1 MIEWIKNIFAS
12 ESRTDS
18 ENVRH
23 FTYNMRKKLVFLFF
37 IVLLAFVG
45 LSVRLIL
52 INKENGQ
59 NYKRKILSQ
68 QNYVSTT
75 LPYKRGDILDTNG
88 TKLAYSEKVYN
99 LVVDSSIINSVEGS
113 LEPTLEALD
122 ACFDID
128 INELRQYI
136 VTHKDDRYHVLFKK
150 LEYEEIED
158 FVAMQADPSSYPNIK
173 GIWFES
179 EYKRVYPYGSLAC
192 DTIGFTVGK
201 DIGSF
206 GLEEYYNSVL
216 NGTDGR
222 EYGYLTDD
230 SDVERTT
237 IPAKDGQTIVSTID
251 ANIQNVVDKYVAQW
265 NHEHEGENAYRTGE
279 LGSKNTGVIVMDPNN
294 GEVLAMAGY
303 PVFDLN
309 NPRSLSENGLYTS
322 EQIAAMSEE
331 ETYDA
336 LNKIWRNFCISDTYE
351 PGSTAKALTISAGL
365 DSGALTG
372 NESYYCGGVLEVGGH
387 QIHCHKRI
395 GHGTLTLSGALEQS
409 CNVALMQIGTAMGAH
424 TLVEYLSN
432 FNIGL
437 KTNIDL
443 AGEARTDTLIFDP
456 DTMGSSDLAVST
468 FGQGY
473 NVTMIQMA
481 SAFSSVIN
489 GGYYYQPHVVK
500 EIRNAD
506 GSVAETISPRVLK
519 QTISESTSDKMK
531 GYLFNV
537 CDIGTGKT
545 AVPAGYLIG
554 GKTGTAEMFPRGT
567 GNYVV
572 SFIGFAPVDDPQV
585 VVYVVIDR
593 PNVDHQPHSTFAQEI
608 CKNIMTEILPYMQIF
623 RTEDITD
630 EDKEHLRE
638 LGILSGYHDLIED
651 KEEDTTSEE
660 PIKPVDEIQVKI
672 DAATGYAID
681 PNTGEYLDP
690 ETYEPIDPN
699 ASDLGGVGAMTDESL
714 GIRMNSNQSPETTNT
729 DGTGKGY
736 SEEDEADLNF
746 E

>member
-1 MIEWIKNIFAS
+1 MIERIKEIFS
-12 ESRTDS
+12 SSPQREP

-23 FTYNMRKKLVFLFF
+23 FTYDMRKKLVFLFF

-45 LSVRLIL
+45 LSVRLFM
-52 INKENGQ
+52 INKENGE

-113 LEPTLEALD
+113 LEPTLAALD
-122 ACFDID
+122 ACFDVD
-128 INELRQYI
+128 INELRNYI
-136 VTHKDDRYHVLFKK
+136 VTNKDDRYHVLFKK
-150 LEYEEIED
+150 LEYEEIAD
-158 FVAMQADPSSYPNIK
+158 FVEMQSNPSEYPNIK

-206 GLEEYYNSVL
+206 GLEEYYNSIL

-237 IPAKDGQTIVSTID
+237 IPARDGQTIVSTID
-251 ANIQNVVDKYVAQW
+251 ANIQSIVDKYVAQW
-265 NHEHEGENAYRTGE
+265 NHEHEGENAYRAGE
-279 LGSKNTGVIVMDPNN
+279 LGSKSTGVIVMDPNN

-309 NPRSLSENGLYTS
+309 NPRSLSENGLYS
-322 EQIAAMSEE
+322 EEEIAAMTEE
-331 ETYDA
+331 ERYDA
-336 LNKIWRNFCISDTYE
+336 LNQIWRNFCISDTYE
-351 PGSTAKALTISAGL
+351 PGSTAKSLTISAGL
-365 DSGALTG
+365 DAGVLTG
-372 NESYYCGGVLEVGGH
+372 NESYNCGGVLEVGGH
-387 QIHCHKRI
+387 KIHCHKRI

-409 CNVALMQIGTAMGAH
+409 CNVALMNIGSAMGSG
-424 TLVEYLSN
+424 TLAEYLSN

-443 AGEARTDTLIFDP
+443 AGEARTDTLVFDP
-456 DTMGSSDLAVST
+456 DNMGSADLAIST

-481 SAFSSVIN
+481 SAFCSVVN

-506 GSVAETISPRVLK
+506 GSVAEKITPRVLK
-519 QTISESTSDKMK
+519 QTISESTSDRMK

-554 GKTGTAEMFPRGT
+554 GKTGTAEMYPRGT

-608 CKNIMTEILPYMQIF
+608 CKNIMTELLPYMQIF
-623 RTEDITD
+623 RTEEIT
-630 EDKEHLRE
+630 EEEKEQLRQ
-638 LGILSGYHDLIED
+638 LGVLSGYPTMIEPD
-651 KEEDTTSEE
+651 EEEQTEEE
-660 PIKPVDEIQVKI
+660 PIKPADSIQAQI

-690 ETYEPIDPN
+690 ETYEPIDPTT
-699 ASDLGGVGAMTDESL
+699 SDLGGVGALVDDSL
-714 GIRMNSNQSPETTNT
+714 SIHA
-729 DGTGKGY
+729 DGTNETENGY
-736 SEEDEADLNF
+736 SEEDEANMNVD
-746 E
+746 

>member
-1 MIEWIKNIFAS
+1 MIERIKEIFSAS
-12 ESRTDS
+12 PQRDP

-23 FTYNMRKKLVFLFF
+23 FTYSMRKKLVFLFF

-45 LSVRLIL
+45 LSVRLFM
-52 INKENGQ
+52 INKENGE

-113 LEPTLEALD
+113 LEPTLAALD
-122 ACFDID
+122 ACFDVD
-128 INELRQYI
+128 INELRNYI
-136 VTHKDDRYHVLFKK
+136 VTNKDDRYHVLFKK
-150 LEYEEIED
+150 LEYEEIAD
-158 FVAMQADPSSYPNIK
+158 FVEMQSNPSEYPNIK

-206 GLEEYYNSVL
+206 GLEEYYNSIL

-237 IPAKDGQTIVSTID
+237 IPARDGQTIVSTID
-251 ANIQNVVDKYVAQW
+251 ANIQSIVDKYVAQW
-265 NHEHEGENAYRTGE
+265 NHEHEGENAYRAGE
-279 LGSKNTGVIVMDPNN
+279 LGSKSTGVIVMDPNN

-309 NPRSLSENGLYTS
+309 NPRSLSENGLY
-322 EQIAAMSEE
+322 SEE
-331 ETYDA
+331 EIVAMTEEERYDA
-336 LNKIWRNFCISDTYE
+336 LNQIWRNFCISDTYE
-351 PGSTAKALTISAGL
+351 PGSTAKSLTISAGL
-365 DSGALTG
+365 DAGVLTG
-372 NESYYCGGVLEVGGH
+372 DESYNCGGVMEVGGH
-387 QIHCHKRI
+387 KIHCHKRI

-409 CNVALMQIGTAMGAH
+409 CNVALMNIGSAMGSG
-424 TLVEYLSN
+424 TLAEYLSN

-443 AGEARTDTLIFDP
+443 AGEARTDTLVFDP
-456 DTMGSSDLAVST
+456 DNMGSADLAIST

-481 SAFSSVIN
+481 SAFCSIVN

-506 GSVAETISPRVLK
+506 GSVAEKITSRVLK
-519 QTISESTSDKMK
+519 QTISESTSDRMK

-554 GKTGTAEMFPRGT
+554 GKAGTAEMYPRGT

-593 PNVDHQPHSTFAQEI
+593 PNVDHQPHSSFAQEI
-608 CKNIMTEILPYMQIF
+608 CKNIMTELLPYMQIF
-623 RTEDITD
+623 RTEEIT
-630 EDKEHLRE
+630 EEEKEQLRK
-638 LGILSGYHDLIED
+638 LGVLSGYPTMIEPD
-651 KEEDTTSEE
+651 EEEQEEEE
-660 PIKPVDEIQVKI
+660 PIKPADSIQAQI

-690 ETYEPIDPN
+690 ETYEPIDPTT
-699 ASDLGGVGAMTDESL
+699 SDLGGVGALVDDSL
-714 GIRMNSNQSPETTNT
+714 SIHADSTNETEN
-729 DGTGKGY
+729 GY
-736 SEEDEADLNF
+736 SEEDEANMNVD
-746 E
+746 

>member
-1 MIEWIKNIFAS
+1 MIERIKEIFSAS
-12 ESRTDS
+12 PQRDP

-23 FTYNMRKKLVFLFF
+23 FTYSMRKKLVFLFF

-45 LSVRLIL
+45 LSVRLFM
-52 INKENGQ
+52 INKENGE

-99 LVVDSSIINSVEGS
+99 LVVDSSIINSIEGS
-113 LEPTLEALD
+113 LEPTLTALD
-122 ACFDID
+122 ACFDVD
-128 INELRQYI
+128 INELRNFI
-136 VTHKDDRYHVLFKK
+136 VTNKDDRYHVLFKK
-150 LEYEEIED
+150 LEYEEIAD
-158 FVAMQADPSSYPNIK
+158 FVEMQSNPSEYPNIK

-206 GLEEYYNSVL
+206 GLEEYYNSIL

-237 IPAKDGQTIVSTID
+237 IPARDGQTIVSTID
-251 ANIQNVVDKYVAQW
+251 ANIQSIVDKYVAQW
-265 NHEHEGENAYRTGE
+265 NHEHEGENAYRAGE
-279 LGSKNTGVIVMDPNN
+279 LGSKSTGVIVMDPNN

-309 NPRSLSENGLYTS
+309 NPRSLSENGLY
-322 EQIAAMSEE
+322 SEE
-331 ETYDA
+331 EIVAMTEEERYDA
-336 LNKIWRNFCISDTYE
+336 LNQIWRNFCISDTYE
-351 PGSTAKALTISAGL
+351 PGSTAKSLTISAGL
-365 DSGALTG
+365 DAGMLTG
-372 NESYYCGGVLEVGGH
+372 DESYNCGGVMEVGGH
-387 QIHCHKRI
+387 KIHCHKRI

-409 CNVALMQIGTAMGAH
+409 CNVALMNIGSAMGSG
-424 TLVEYLSN
+424 TLAEYLSN

-443 AGEARTDTLIFDP
+443 AGEARTDTLVFDP
-456 DTMGSSDLAVST
+456 DNMGSADLAIST

-481 SAFSSVIN
+481 SAFCSIVN

-506 GSVAETISPRVLK
+506 GSVAEKITSRVLK
-519 QTISESTSDKMK
+519 QTISESTSDRMK

-554 GKTGTAEMFPRGT
+554 GKTGTAEMYPRGT

-593 PNVDHQPHSTFAQEI
+593 PNVDHQPHSSFAQEI
-608 CKNIMTEILPYMQIF
+608 CKNIMTELLPYMQIF
-623 RTEDITD
+623 RTEEIT
-630 EDKEHLRE
+630 EEEKEQLRK
-638 LGILSGYHDLIED
+638 LGVLSGYPTMIEPD
-651 KEEDTTSEE
+651 EEEQEEEE
-660 PIKPVDEIQVKI
+660 PIKPADSIQAQI

-690 ETYEPIDPN
+690 ETYEPIDPTT
-699 ASDLGGVGAMTDESL
+699 SDLGGVGALVDDSL
-714 GIRMNSNQSPETTNT
+714 SIHADSTNETEN
-729 DGTGKGY
+729 GY
-736 SEEDEADLNF
+736 SEEDEANMNVD
-746 E
+746 

>member
-1 MIEWIKNIFAS
+1 MIERIKEIFS
-12 ESRTDS
+12 SSPQREP

-23 FTYNMRKKLVFLFF
+23 FTYDMRKKLVFLFF

-45 LSVRLIL
+45 LSVRLFM
-52 INKENGQ
+52 INKENGE

-113 LEPTLEALD
+113 LEPTLAALD
-122 ACFDID
+122 ACFDVD
-128 INELRQYI
+128 INELRNFI

-150 LEYEEIED
+150 LEYEEIAD
-158 FVAMQADPSSYPNIK
+158 FVEMQSNPSEYPNIK

-206 GLEEYYNSVL
+206 GLEEYYNSIL

-237 IPAKDGQTIVSTID
+237 IPARDGQTIVSTID
-251 ANIQNVVDKYVAQW
+251 ANIQSIVDKYVAQW
-265 NHEHEGENAYRTGE
+265 NNEHEGENAYRVGE
-279 LGSKNTGVIVMDPNN
+279 LGSKSTGVIVMNPNN

-309 NPRSLSENGLYTS
+309 NPRSLSENELYT
-322 EQIAAMSEE
+322 EEEIAAMTEE
-331 ETYDA
+331 ERYDA
-336 LNKIWRNFCISDTYE
+336 LNQIWRNFCISDTYE
-351 PGSTAKALTISAGL
+351 PGSTAKSLTISAGL
-365 DSGALTG
+365 DAGVLTG
-372 NESYYCGGVLEVGGH
+372 NESYNCGGVLEVGGH
-387 QIHCHKRI
+387 KIHCHKRI
-395 GHGTLTLSGALEQS
+395 GHGTLSLSGALEQS
-409 CNVALMQIGTAMGAH
+409 CNVALMQIGSAMGSG
-424 TLVEYLSN
+424 TLAEYLSN

-443 AGEARTDTLIFDP
+443 AGEARTDTLVFDP
-456 DTMGSSDLAVST
+456 DNMGSADLAIST

-481 SAFSSVIN
+481 SAFCSVVN

-506 GSVAETISPRVLK
+506 GSVAEKITPRVLK

-554 GKTGTAEMFPRGT
+554 GKTGTAEMYPRGT

-608 CKNIMTEILPYMQIF
+608 CKNIMTELLPYMQIF
-623 RTEDITD
+623 RTEEIT
-630 EDKEHLRE
+630 EEEKEQLRQ
-638 LGILSGYHDLIED
+638 LGVLSGYPTMIEPD
-651 KEEDTTSEE
+651 EEEETEEE
-660 PIKPVDEIQVKI
+660 PIKPADSIQAQI

-690 ETYEPIDPN
+690 ETYEPIDPTT
-699 ASDLGGVGAMTDESL
+699 SDLGGVGALVDDSL
-714 GIRMNSNQSPETTNT
+714 SIHA
-729 DGTGKGY
+729 DGTNEAENGY
-736 SEEDEADLNF
+736 SEEDEANMNVD
-746 E
+746 

>member
-1 MIEWIKNIFAS
+1 MIERIKDIFS
-12 ESRTDS
+12 PSPQREP

-23 FTYNMRKKLVFLFF
+23 FTYDMRKKLVFLFF

-45 LSVRLIL
+45 LSVRLFM
-52 INKENGQ
+52 INKENGE

-113 LEPTLEALD
+113 LEPTLAALD
-122 ACFDID
+122 ACFDVD
-128 INELRQYI
+128 INELRNYI
-136 VTHKDDRYHVLFKK
+136 VTNKDDRYHVLFKK
-150 LEYEEIED
+150 LEYEEIAD
-158 FVAMQADPSSYPNIK
+158 FVEMQSNPSEYPNIK

-206 GLEEYYNSVL
+206 GLEEYYNSIL

-237 IPAKDGQTIVSTID
+237 IPARDGQTIVSTID
-251 ANIQNVVDKYVAQW
+251 ANIQSIVDKYVAQW
-265 NHEHEGENAYRTGE
+265 NHEHEGENAYRAGE
-279 LGSKNTGVIVMDPNN
+279 LVSKSTGVIVMDPNN

-309 NPRSLSENGLYTS
+309 NPRSLSENGLYS
-322 EQIAAMSEE
+322 EEQIAAMTEE
-331 ETYDA
+331 ERYDA
-336 LNKIWRNFCISDTYE
+336 LNQIWRNFCISDTYE
-351 PGSTAKALTISAGL
+351 PGSTAKSLTISAGL
-365 DSGALTG
+365 DAGVLTG
-372 NESYYCGGVLEVGGH
+372 NESYNCGGVLEVGGH
-387 QIHCHKRI
+387 KIHCHKRI

-409 CNVALMQIGTAMGAH
+409 CNVALMNIGSAMGSG
-424 TLVEYLSN
+424 TLAEYLSN

-443 AGEARTDTLIFDP
+443 AGEARTDTLVFDP
-456 DTMGSSDLAVST
+456 DNMGSADLAIST

-481 SAFSSVIN
+481 SAFCSVVN

-506 GSVAETISPRVLK
+506 GSVAEKITPRVLK
-519 QTISESTSDKMK
+519 QTISESTSDRMK

-554 GKTGTAEMFPRGT
+554 GKTGTAEMYPRGT

-608 CKNIMTEILPYMQIF
+608 CKNIMTELLPYMQIF
-623 RTEDITD
+623 RTEEIT
-630 EDKEHLRE
+630 EEEKEQLRQ
-638 LGILSGYHDLIED
+638 LGVLSGYPTMIEPD
-651 KEEDTTSEE
+651 EEEQTEEE
-660 PIKPVDEIQVKI
+660 PIKPADSIQAQI

-690 ETYEPIDPN
+690 ETYEPIDPTT
-699 ASDLGGVGAMTDESL
+699 SDLGGVGALVDDSL
-714 GIRMNSNQSPETTNT
+714 SIHA
-729 DGTGKGY
+729 DGTNETENGY
-736 SEEDEADLNF
+736 SEEDEANMNVD
-746 E
+746 

>member
-1 MIEWIKNIFAS
+1 M
-12 ESRTDS
+12 
-18 ENVRH
+18 
-23 FTYNMRKKLVFLFF
+23 
-37 IVLLAFVG
+37 
-45 LSVRLIL
+45 
-52 INKENGQ
+52 
-59 NYKRKILSQ
+59 SQ

-99 LVVDSSIINSVEGS
+99 LVVDSSIINSIEGS
-113 LEPTLEALD
+113 LEPTLTALD
-122 ACFDID
+122 ACFDVD
-128 INELRQYI
+128 INELRNFI
-136 VTHKDDRYHVLFKK
+136 VTNKDDRYHVLFKK
-150 LEYEEIED
+150 LEYEEIAD
-158 FVAMQADPSSYPNIK
+158 FVEMQSNPSEYPNIK

-206 GLEEYYNSVL
+206 GLEEYYNSIL

-237 IPAKDGQTIVSTID
+237 IPARDGQTIVSTID
-251 ANIQNVVDKYVAQW
+251 ANIQSIVDKYVAQW
-265 NHEHEGENAYRTGE
+265 NHEHEGENAYRAGE
-279 LGSKNTGVIVMDPNN
+279 LGSKSTGVIVMDPNN

-309 NPRSLSENGLYTS
+309 NPRSLSENGLY
-322 EQIAAMSEE
+322 SEE
-331 ETYDA
+331 EIVAMTEEERYDA
-336 LNKIWRNFCISDTYE
+336 LNQIWRNFCISDTYE
-351 PGSTAKALTISAGL
+351 PGSTAKSLTISAGL
-365 DSGALTG
+365 DAGVLTG
-372 NESYYCGGVLEVGGH
+372 DESYNCGGVMEVGGH
-387 QIHCHKRI
+387 KIHCHKRI

-409 CNVALMQIGTAMGAH
+409 CNVALMNIGSAMGSG
-424 TLVEYLSN
+424 TLAEYLSN

-443 AGEARTDTLIFDP
+443 AGEARTDTLVFDP
-456 DTMGSSDLAVST
+456 DNMGSADLAIST

-481 SAFSSVIN
+481 SAFCSIVN

-506 GSVAETISPRVLK
+506 GSVAEKITSRVLK
-519 QTISESTSDKMK
+519 QTISESTSDRMK

-554 GKTGTAEMFPRGT
+554 GKTGTAEMYPRGT

-593 PNVDHQPHSTFAQEI
+593 PNVDHQPHSSFAQEI
-608 CKNIMTEILPYMQIF
+608 CKNIMTELLPYMQIF
-623 RTEDITD
+623 RTEEIT
-630 EDKEHLRE
+630 EEEKEQLRK
-638 LGILSGYHDLIED
+638 LGVLSGYPTMIEPD
-651 KEEDTTSEE
+651 EEEQEEEE
-660 PIKPVDEIQVKI
+660 PIKPADSIQAQI

-690 ETYEPIDPN
+690 ETYEPIDPTT
-699 ASDLGGVGAMTDESL
+699 SDLGGVGALVDDSL
-714 GIRMNSNQSPETTNT
+714 SIHADSTNETEN
-729 DGTGKGY
+729 GY
-736 SEEDEADLNF
+736 SEEDEANMNVD
-746 E
+746 

>member
-1 MIEWIKNIFAS
+1 MIERIKDIFSPAPQR
-12 ESRTDS
+12 EP

-23 FTYNMRKKLVFLFF
+23 FTYDMRKKLVFLFF

-45 LSVRLIL
+45 LSVRLFM
-52 INKENGQ
+52 INKENGE

-113 LEPTLEALD
+113 LEPTLAALD
-122 ACFDID
+122 ACFDVD
-128 INELRQYI
+128 INELRNYI
-136 VTHKDDRYHVLFKK
+136 VTNKDDRYHVLFKK
-150 LEYEEIED
+150 LEYEEIAD
-158 FVAMQADPSSYPNIK
+158 FVEMQSNPSEYPNIK

-206 GLEEYYNSVL
+206 GLEEYYNSIL

-237 IPAKDGQTIVSTID
+237 IPARDGQTIVSTID
-251 ANIQNVVDKYVAQW
+251 ANIQSIVDKYVAQW
-265 NHEHEGENAYRTGE
+265 NHEHEGENAYRAGE
-279 LGSKNTGVIVMDPNN
+279 LGSKSTGVIVMDPNN

-309 NPRSLSENGLYTS
+309 NPRSLSENGLYS
-322 EQIAAMSEE
+322 EEQIAAMTEE
-331 ETYDA
+331 ERYDA
-336 LNKIWRNFCISDTYE
+336 LNQIWRNFCISDTYE
-351 PGSTAKALTISAGL
+351 PGSTAKSLTISAGL
-365 DSGALTG
+365 DAGVLTG
-372 NESYYCGGVLEVGGH
+372 NESYNCGGVLEVGGH
-387 QIHCHKRI
+387 KIHCHKRI

-409 CNVALMQIGTAMGAH
+409 CNVALMNIGSAMGSG
-424 TLVEYLSN
+424 TLAEYLSN

-443 AGEARTDTLIFDP
+443 AGEARTDTLVFDP
-456 DTMGSSDLAVST
+456 DNMGSADLAIST

-481 SAFSSVIN
+481 SAFCSVVN

-506 GSVAETISPRVLK
+506 GSVAEKITPRVLK
-519 QTISESTSDKMK
+519 QTISESTSDRMK

-554 GKTGTAEMFPRGT
+554 GKTGTAEMYPRGT

-593 PNVDHQPHSTFAQEI
+593 PNVDHQPHSSFAQEI
-608 CKNIMTEILPYMQIF
+608 CKNIMTELLPYMQIF
-623 RTEDITD
+623 RTEEIT
-630 EDKEHLRE
+630 EEEKEQLRQ
-638 LGILSGYHDLIED
+638 LGVLSGYPTMIEPD
-651 KEEDTTSEE
+651 EEEQTEEE
-660 PIKPVDEIQVKI
+660 PIKPADSIQAQI

-690 ETYEPIDPN
+690 ETYEPIDPTT
-699 ASDLGGVGAMTDESL
+699 SDLGGVGALVDDSL
-714 GIRMNSNQSPETTNT
+714 SIHA
-729 DGTGKGY
+729 DGTNETENGY
-736 SEEDEADLNF
+736 SEEDEANMNVD
-746 E
+746 

>member
-1 MIEWIKNIFAS
+1 MIERIKEIFSAS
-12 ESRTDS
+12 PQRDP

-23 FTYNMRKKLVFLFF
+23 FTYSMRKKLVFLFF

-45 LSVRLIL
+45 LSVRLFM
-52 INKENGQ
+52 INKENGE

-99 LVVDSSIINSVEGS
+99 LVVDSSIINSIEGS
-113 LEPTLEALD
+113 LEPTLTALD
-122 ACFDID
+122 ACFDVD
-128 INELRQYI
+128 INELRNFI
-136 VTHKDDRYHVLFKK
+136 VTNKDDRYHVLFKK
-150 LEYEEIED
+150 LEYEEIAD
-158 FVAMQADPSSYPNIK
+158 FVEMQSNPSEYPNIK

-206 GLEEYYNSVL
+206 GLEEYYNSIL

-237 IPAKDGQTIVSTID
+237 IPARDGQTIVSTID
-251 ANIQNVVDKYVAQW
+251 ANIQSIVDKYVAQW
-265 NHEHEGENAYRTGE
+265 NHEHEGENAYRAGE
-279 LGSKNTGVIVMDPNN
+279 LGSKSTGVIVMDPNN

-309 NPRSLSENGLYTS
+309 NPRSLSENGLYS
-322 EQIAAMSEE
+322 EEQIAAMTEE
-331 ETYDA
+331 ERYDA
-336 LNKIWRNFCISDTYE
+336 LNQIWRNFCISDTYE
-351 PGSTAKALTISAGL
+351 PGSTAKSLTISAGL
-365 DSGALTG
+365 DAGVLTG
-372 NESYYCGGVLEVGGH
+372 DESYNCGGVMEVGGH
-387 QIHCHKRI
+387 KIHCHKRI

-409 CNVALMQIGTAMGAH
+409 CNVALMNIGSAMGSG
-424 TLVEYLSN
+424 TLAEYLSN

-443 AGEARTDTLIFDP
+443 AGEARTDTLVFDP
-456 DTMGSSDLAVST
+456 DNMGSADLAIST

-481 SAFSSVIN
+481 SAFCSIVN

-506 GSVAETISPRVLK
+506 GSVAEKITSRVLK
-519 QTISESTSDKMK
+519 QTISESTSDRMK

-554 GKTGTAEMFPRGT
+554 GKTGTAEMYPRGT

-593 PNVDHQPHSTFAQEI
+593 PNVDHQPHSSFAQEI
-608 CKNIMTEILPYMQIF
+608 CKNIMTELLPYMQIF
-623 RTEDITD
+623 RTEEIT
-630 EDKEHLRE
+630 EEEKEQLRK
-638 LGILSGYHDLIED
+638 LGVLSGYPTMIEPD
-651 KEEDTTSEE
+651 EEEQEEEE
-660 PIKPVDEIQVKI
+660 PIKPADSIQAQI

-690 ETYEPIDPN
+690 ETYEPIDPTT
-699 ASDLGGVGAMTDESL
+699 SDLGGVGALVDDSL
-714 GIRMNSNQSPETTNT
+714 SIHADSTNETEN
-729 DGTGKGY
+729 GY
-736 SEEDEADLNF
+736 SEEDEANMNVD
-746 E
+746 

>member
-1 MIEWIKNIFAS
+1 MIERIKEIFS
-12 ESRTDS
+12 FSPQREP

-23 FTYNMRKKLVFLFF
+23 FTYSMRKKLVFLFF

-45 LSVRLIL
+45 LSVRLFM
-52 INKENGQ
+52 INKENGE

-99 LVVDSSIINSVEGS
+99 LVVDSSIINSVEGA
-113 LEPTLEALD
+113 LEPTLAALD
-122 ACFDID
+122 ACFDVN
-128 INELRQYI
+128 INELRNFI
-136 VTHKDDRYHVLFKK
+136 VTNKDDRYHVLFKK
-150 LEYEEIED
+150 LEYEEIAD
-158 FVAMQADPSSYPNIK
+158 FVEMQSNPSEYPNIK

-206 GLEEYYNSVL
+206 GLEEYYNGIL

-230 SDVERTT
+230 LDVERTT
-237 IPAKDGQTIVSTID
+237 IPARDGQTIVSTLD
-251 ANIQNVVDKYVAQW
+251 ANIQSIVDKYVAQW
-265 NHEHEGENAYRTGE
+265 NHEHEGENAYRVGE
-279 LGSKNTGVIVMDPNN
+279 LGSKSTGVIVMDPNN

-309 NPRSLSENGLYTS
+309 NPRSLSENGLYT
-322 EQIAAMSEE
+322 EE
-331 ETYDA
+331 EIVAMTEEERYDA
-336 LNKIWRNFCISDTYE
+336 LNQIWRNFCISDTYE
-351 PGSTAKALTISAGL
+351 PGSTAKSLTISAGL
-365 DSGALTG
+365 DAGVLTG
-372 NESYYCGGVLEVGGH
+372 NESYNCGGVLEVGGH
-387 QIHCHKRI
+387 KIHCHKRI

-409 CNVALMQIGTAMGAH
+409 CNVALMQIGSAMGSG
-424 TLVEYLSN
+424 TLAEYLSN
-432 FNIGL
+432 FNVGL

-443 AGEARTDTLIFDP
+443 AGEARTDTLVFDP
-456 DTMGSSDLAVST
+456 DNMGSADLAIST

-481 SAFSSVIN
+481 SAFCSVVN

-506 GSVAETISPRVLK
+506 GSVAEKITPRVLK
-519 QTISESTSDKMK
+519 QTISESTSDRMK

-554 GKTGTAEMFPRGT
+554 GKTGTAEMYPRGT

-608 CKNIMTEILPYMQIF
+608 CKNIMTELLPYMQIF
-623 RTEDITD
+623 RTEEIT
-630 EDKEHLRE
+630 EEEKEQLRQ
-638 LGILSGYHDLIED
+638 LGVLSGYPTMIEPD
-651 KEEDTTSEE
+651 EEEQTEEE
-660 PIKPVDEIQVKI
+660 PIKPADSIQAQI

-690 ETYEPIDPN
+690 ETYEPIDPTT
-699 ASDLGGVGAMTDESL
+699 SDLGGVGALVDDSL
-714 GIRMNSNQSPETTNT
+714 SIHA
-729 DGTGKGY
+729 DGTNETENGY
-736 SEEDEADLNF
+736 SEEDEANMNVD
-746 E
+746 

>member
-1 MIEWIKNIFAS
+1 MIERIKEIFSPAPQR
-12 ESRTDS
+12 EP

-23 FTYNMRKKLVFLFF
+23 FTYDMRKKLVFLFF

-45 LSVRLIL
+45 LSVRLFM
-52 INKENGQ
+52 INKENGE

-99 LVVDSSIINSVEGS
+99 LVVDSSIINSVEGA
-113 LEPTLEALD
+113 LEPTLAALD
-122 ACFDID
+122 ACFDVD
-128 INELRQYI
+128 INELRNYI
-136 VTHKDDRYHVLFKK
+136 VTNKDDRYHVLFKK
-150 LEYEEIED
+150 LEYEEIAD
-158 FVAMQADPSSYPNIK
+158 FVEMQSNPSEYPNIK

-206 GLEEYYNSVL
+206 GLEEYYNSIL

-237 IPAKDGQTIVSTID
+237 IPARDGQTIVSTID
-251 ANIQNVVDKYVAQW
+251 ANIQSIVDKYVAQW
-265 NHEHEGENAYRTGE
+265 NHEHEGENAYRAGE
-279 LGSKNTGVIVMDPNN
+279 LGSKSTGVIVMDPNN

-309 NPRSLSENGLYTS
+309 NPRSLSENGLYS
-322 EQIAAMSEE
+322 EEEIAAMTEE
-331 ETYDA
+331 ERYDA
-336 LNKIWRNFCISDTYE
+336 LNQIWRNFCISDTYE
-351 PGSTAKALTISAGL
+351 PGSTAKSITISAGL
-365 DSGALTG
+365 DAGVLTG
-372 NESYYCGGVLEVGGH
+372 NESYNCGGVLEVGGH
-387 QIHCHKRI
+387 KIHCHKRI

-409 CNVALMQIGTAMGAH
+409 CNVALMNIGSAMGSG
-424 TLVEYLSN
+424 TLAEYLSN

-443 AGEARTDTLIFDP
+443 AGEARTDTLVFDP
-456 DTMGSSDLAVST
+456 DNMGSADLAIST

-481 SAFSSVIN
+481 SAFCSIVN

-506 GSVAETISPRVLK
+506 GSVAEKITPRVLK
-519 QTISESTSDKMK
+519 QTISESTSDRMK

-554 GKTGTAEMFPRGT
+554 GKTGTAEMYPRGT

-623 RTEDITD
+623 RTEEIT
-630 EDKEHLRE
+630 EEEKEQLRQ
-638 LGILSGYHDLIED
+638 LGVLSGYPTMIEPD
-651 KEEDTTSEE
+651 EEEQTEEE
-660 PIKPVDEIQVKI
+660 PIKPADSIQAQI

-690 ETYEPIDPN
+690 ETYEPIDPTT
-699 ASDLGGVGAMTDESL
+699 SDLGGVGALVDDSL
-714 GIRMNSNQSPETTNT
+714 SIHA
-729 DGTGKGY
+729 DGTNESENGY
-736 SEEDEADLNF
+736 SEEDEANMNVD
-746 E
+746 

>member
-1 MIEWIKNIFAS
+1 MIERIKDIFSPAPQR
-12 ESRTDS
+12 EP

-23 FTYNMRKKLVFLFF
+23 FTYDMRKKLVFLFF

-45 LSVRLIL
+45 LSVRLFM
-52 INKENGQ
+52 INKENGE

-113 LEPTLEALD
+113 LEPTLAALD
-122 ACFDID
+122 ACFDVD
-128 INELRQYI
+128 INELRNYI
-136 VTHKDDRYHVLFKK
+136 VTNKDDRYHVLFKK
-150 LEYEEIED
+150 LEYEEIAD
-158 FVAMQADPSSYPNIK
+158 FVEMQSNPSEYPNIK

-206 GLEEYYNSVL
+206 GLEEYYNSIL

-237 IPAKDGQTIVSTID
+237 IPARDGQTIVSTID
-251 ANIQNVVDKYVAQW
+251 ANIQSIVDKYVAQW
-265 NHEHEGENAYRTGE
+265 NHEHEGENAYRAGE
-279 LGSKNTGVIVMDPNN
+279 LGSKSTGVIVMDPNN

-309 NPRSLSENGLYTS
+309 NPRSLSENGLYS
-322 EQIAAMSEE
+322 EEQIAAMTEE
-331 ETYDA
+331 ERYDA
-336 LNKIWRNFCISDTYE
+336 LNQIWRNFCISDTYE
-351 PGSTAKALTISAGL
+351 PGSTAKSLTISAGL
-365 DSGALTG
+365 DAGVLTG
-372 NESYYCGGVLEVGGH
+372 NESYNCGGVLEVGGH
-387 QIHCHKRI
+387 KIHCHKRI

-409 CNVALMQIGTAMGAH
+409 CNVALMNIGSAMGSG
-424 TLVEYLSN
+424 TLAEYLSN

-443 AGEARTDTLIFDP
+443 AGEARTDTLVFDP
-456 DTMGSSDLAVST
+456 DNMGSADLAIST

-481 SAFSSVIN
+481 SAFCSVVN

-506 GSVAETISPRVLK
+506 GSVAEKITPRVLK
-519 QTISESTSDKMK
+519 QTISESTSDRMK

-554 GKTGTAEMFPRGT
+554 GKTGTAEMYPRGT

-572 SFIGFAPVDDPQV
+572 SFVGFAPVDDPQV

-608 CKNIMTEILPYMQIF
+608 CKNIMTELLPYMQIF
-623 RTEDITD
+623 RTEEIT
-630 EDKEHLRE
+630 EEEKEQLRK
-638 LGILSGYHDLIED
+638 LGVLSGYPTMIEPD
-651 KEEDTTSEE
+651 EEEQTEEE
-660 PIKPVDEIQVKI
+660 PIKPADSIQAQI

-690 ETYEPIDPN
+690 ETYEPIDPTT
-699 ASDLGGVGAMTDESL
+699 SDLGGVGALVDDSL
-714 GIRMNSNQSPETTNT
+714 SIHA
-729 DGTGKGY
+729 DGTNETENGY
-736 SEEDEADLNF
+736 SEEDEANMNVD
-746 E
+746 

>member
-1 MIEWIKNIFAS
+1 MIERIKDIFS
-12 ESRTDS
+12 PSPQREP

-23 FTYNMRKKLVFLFF
+23 FTYDMRKKLVFLFF

-45 LSVRLIL
+45 LSVRLFM
-52 INKENGQ
+52 INKENGE

-113 LEPTLEALD
+113 LEPTLAALD
-122 ACFDID
+122 ACFDVD
-128 INELRQYI
+128 INELRNYI
-136 VTHKDDRYHVLFKK
+136 VTNKDDRYHVLFKK
-150 LEYEEIED
+150 LEYEEIAD
-158 FVAMQADPSSYPNIK
+158 FVEMQSNPSEYPNIK

-206 GLEEYYNSVL
+206 GLEEYYNSIL

-237 IPAKDGQTIVSTID
+237 IPARDGQTIVSTID
-251 ANIQNVVDKYVAQW
+251 ANIQSIVDKYVAQW
-265 NHEHEGENAYRTGE
+265 NHEHEGENAYRAGE
-279 LGSKNTGVIVMDPNN
+279 LGSKSTGVIVMDPNN

-309 NPRSLSENGLYTS
+309 NPRSLSENGLYS
-322 EQIAAMSEE
+322 EEQIAAMTEE
-331 ETYDA
+331 ERYDA
-336 LNKIWRNFCISDTYE
+336 LNQIWRNFCISDTYE
-351 PGSTAKALTISAGL
+351 PGSTAKSLTISAGL
-365 DSGALTG
+365 DAGVLTG
-372 NESYYCGGVLEVGGH
+372 NESYNCGGVLEVGGH
-387 QIHCHKRI
+387 KIHCHKRI

-409 CNVALMQIGTAMGAH
+409 CNVALMNIGSAMGSG
-424 TLVEYLSN
+424 TLAEYLSN

-443 AGEARTDTLIFDP
+443 AGEARTDTLVFDP
-456 DTMGSSDLAVST
+456 DNMGSADLAIST

-481 SAFSSVIN
+481 SAFCSVVN

-506 GSVAETISPRVLK
+506 GSVAEKITPRVLK
-519 QTISESTSDKMK
+519 QTISESTSDRMK

-554 GKTGTAEMFPRGT
+554 GKTGTAEMYPRGT

-572 SFIGFAPVDDPQV
+572 SFVGFAPVDDPQV

-608 CKNIMTEILPYMQIF
+608 CKNIMTELLPYMQIF
-623 RTEDITD
+623 RTEEIT
-630 EDKEHLRE
+630 EEEKEQLRQ
-638 LGILSGYHDLIED
+638 LGVLSGYPTMIEPD
-651 KEEDTTSEE
+651 EEEQTEEE
-660 PIKPVDEIQVKI
+660 PIKPADSIQAQI

-690 ETYEPIDPN
+690 ETYEPIDPTT
-699 ASDLGGVGAMTDESL
+699 SELGGVGALVDDSL
-714 GIRMNSNQSPETTNT
+714 SIHA
-729 DGTGKGY
+729 DGTNETENGY
-736 SEEDEADLNF
+736 SEEDEANMNVD
-746 E
+746 

>member
-1 MIEWIKNIFAS
+1 MIERIKEIFS
-12 ESRTDS
+12 SSPQREP

-23 FTYNMRKKLVFLFF
+23 FTYDMRKKLVFLFF

-45 LSVRLIL
+45 LSVRLFM
-52 INKENGQ
+52 INKENGE

-113 LEPTLEALD
+113 LEPTLAALD
-122 ACFDID
+122 ACFDVD
-128 INELRQYI
+128 INELRNFI
-136 VTHKDDRYHVLFKK
+136 VTNKDDRYHVLFKK
-150 LEYEEIED
+150 LEYEEIAD
-158 FVAMQADPSSYPNIK
+158 FVEMQSNPSEYPNIK

-206 GLEEYYNSVL
+206 GLEEYYNSIL

-237 IPAKDGQTIVSTID
+237 IPARDGQTIVSTID
-251 ANIQNVVDKYVAQW
+251 ANIQSIVDKYVAQW
-265 NHEHEGENAYRTGE
+265 NHEHEGENAYRAGE
-279 LGSKNTGVIVMDPNN
+279 LGSKSTGVIVMDPNN

-309 NPRSLSENGLYTS
+309 NPRSLSENGLYT
-322 EQIAAMSEE
+322 EEEIAAMTEE
-331 ETYDA
+331 ERYDA
-336 LNKIWRNFCISDTYE
+336 LNQIWRNFCISDTYE
-351 PGSTAKALTISAGL
+351 PGSTAKSLTISAGL
-365 DSGALTG
+365 DAGVLTG
-372 NESYYCGGVLEVGGH
+372 NESYNCGGVLEVGGH
-387 QIHCHKRI
+387 KIHCHKRI

-409 CNVALMQIGTAMGAH
+409 CNVALMQIGSSMGSG
-424 TLVEYLSN
+424 TLAEYLSN

-443 AGEARTDTLIFDP
+443 AGEARTDTLVFDP
-456 DTMGSSDLAVST
+456 DNMGSADLAIST

-481 SAFSSVIN
+481 SAFCSVVN

-506 GSVAETISPRVLK
+506 GSVAEKITPRVLK

-554 GKTGTAEMFPRGT
+554 GKTGTAEMYPRGT

-608 CKNIMTEILPYMQIF
+608 CKNIMTELLPYMQIF
-623 RTEDITD
+623 RTEEIT
-630 EDKEHLRE
+630 EEEKEQLRK
-638 LGILSGYHDLIED
+638 LGVLSGYPTMIEPD
-651 KEEDTTSEE
+651 EEEKTGEE
-660 PIKPVDEIQVKI
+660 PIKPADSIQAQI

-690 ETYEPIDPN
+690 ETYEPIDPTT
-699 ASDLGGVGAMTDESL
+699 SDLGGVGALVDDSL
-714 GIRMNSNQSPETTNT
+714 SIHADSTNETEN
-729 DGTGKGY
+729 GY
-736 SEEDEADLNF
+736 SEEDEANMNVD
-746 E
+746 

>member
-1 MIEWIKNIFAS
+1 MIERIKDIFS
-12 ESRTDS
+12 PSPQREP
-18 ENVRH
+18 ENVRY
-23 FTYNMRKKLVFLFF
+23 FTYDMRKKLVFLFF

-45 LSVRLIL
+45 LSVRLFM
-52 INKENGQ
+52 INKENGE

-113 LEPTLEALD
+113 LEPTLAALD
-122 ACFDID
+122 ACFDVD
-128 INELRQYI
+128 INELRNYI
-136 VTHKDDRYHVLFKK
+136 VTNKDDRYHVLFKK
-150 LEYEEIED
+150 LEYEEIAD
-158 FVAMQADPSSYPNIK
+158 FVEMQSNPSEYPNIK

-206 GLEEYYNSVL
+206 GLEEYYNSIL

-237 IPAKDGQTIVSTID
+237 IPARDGQTIVSTID
-251 ANIQNVVDKYVAQW
+251 ANIQSIVDKYVAQW
-265 NHEHEGENAYRTGE
+265 NHEHEGENAYRAGE
-279 LGSKNTGVIVMDPNN
+279 LGSKSTGVIVMNPNN

-309 NPRSLSENGLYTS
+309 NPRSLSENGLYS
-322 EQIAAMSEE
+322 EEQIAAMTEE
-331 ETYDA
+331 ERYDA
-336 LNKIWRNFCISDTYE
+336 LNQIWRNFCISDTYE
-351 PGSTAKALTISAGL
+351 PGSTAKSLTISAGL
-365 DSGALTG
+365 DAGVLTG
-372 NESYYCGGVLEVGGH
+372 NESYNCGGVLEVGGH
-387 QIHCHKRI
+387 KIHCHKRI

-409 CNVALMQIGTAMGAH
+409 CNVALMNIGSAMGSG
-424 TLVEYLSN
+424 TLAEYLSN

-443 AGEARTDTLIFDP
+443 AGEARTDTLVFDP
-456 DTMGSSDLAVST
+456 DNMGSADLAIST

-481 SAFSSVIN
+481 SAFCSVVN

-506 GSVAETISPRVLK
+506 GSVAEKITPRVLK
-519 QTISESTSDKMK
+519 QTISESTSDRMK

-554 GKTGTAEMFPRGT
+554 GKTGTAEMYPRGT

-608 CKNIMTEILPYMQIF
+608 CKNIMTELLPYMQIF
-623 RTEDITD
+623 RTEEIT
-630 EDKEHLRE
+630 EEEKEQLRQ
-638 LGILSGYHDLIED
+638 LGVLSGYPTMIEPD
-651 KEEDTTSEE
+651 EEEQTEEE
-660 PIKPVDEIQVKI
+660 PIKPADSIQAQI

-690 ETYEPIDPN
+690 ETYEPIDPTT
-699 ASDLGGVGAMTDESL
+699 SDLGGVGALVDDSL
-714 GIRMNSNQSPETTNT
+714 SIHA
-729 DGTGKGY
+729 DGTNETENGY
-736 SEEDEADLNF
+736 SEEDEANMNVD
-746 E
+746 

>member
-1 MIEWIKNIFAS
+1 MIERIKDIFS
-12 ESRTDS
+12 PSPQREP

-23 FTYNMRKKLVFLFF
+23 FTYSMRKKLVFLFF

-45 LSVRLIL
+45 LSVRLFM
-52 INKENGQ
+52 INKENGE

-113 LEPTLEALD
+113 LEPTLAALD
-122 ACFDID
+122 ACFDVD
-128 INELRQYI
+128 INELRNYI
-136 VTHKDDRYHVLFKK
+136 VTNKDDRYHVLFKK
-150 LEYEEIED
+150 LEYEEIAD
-158 FVAMQADPSSYPNIK
+158 FVEMQSNPSEYPNIK

-206 GLEEYYNSVL
+206 GLEEYYNSIL

-237 IPAKDGQTIVSTID
+237 IPARDGQTIVSTID
-251 ANIQNVVDKYVAQW
+251 ANIQSIVDKYVAQW
-265 NHEHEGENAYRTGE
+265 NHEHEGENAYRAGE
-279 LGSKNTGVIVMDPNN
+279 LGSKSTGVIVMDPNN

-309 NPRSLSENGLYTS
+309 NPRSLSENGLYS
-322 EQIAAMSEE
+322 EEQIAAMTEE
-331 ETYDA
+331 ERYDA
-336 LNKIWRNFCISDTYE
+336 LNQIWRNFCISDTYE
-351 PGSTAKALTISAGL
+351 PGSTAKSLTISAGL
-365 DSGALTG
+365 DAGVLTG
-372 NESYYCGGVLEVGGH
+372 NESYNCGGVLEVGGH
-387 QIHCHKRI
+387 KIHCHKRI

-409 CNVALMQIGTAMGAH
+409 CNVALMNIGSAMGSG
-424 TLVEYLSN
+424 TLAEYLSN

-443 AGEARTDTLIFDP
+443 AGEARTDTLVFDP
-456 DTMGSSDLAVST
+456 DNMGSADLAIST

-481 SAFSSVIN
+481 SAFCSVVN

-506 GSVAETISPRVLK
+506 GSVAEKITPRVLK
-519 QTISESTSDKMK
+519 QTISESTSDRMK

-554 GKTGTAEMFPRGT
+554 GKTGTAEMYPRGT

-572 SFIGFAPVDDPQV
+572 SFVGFAPVDDPQV

-593 PNVDHQPHSTFAQEI
+593 PNVDHQPHSSFAQEI
-608 CKNIMTEILPYMQIF
+608 CKNIMTELLPYMQIF
-623 RTEDITD
+623 RTEEIT
-630 EDKEHLRE
+630 EEEKEQLRK
-638 LGILSGYHDLIED
+638 LGVLSGYPTMIEPD
-651 KEEDTTSEE
+651 EEEQEEEE
-660 PIKPVDEIQVKI
+660 PIKPADSIQAQI

-690 ETYEPIDPN
+690 ETYEPIDPTT
-699 ASDLGGVGAMTDESL
+699 SDLGGVGALVDDSL
-714 GIRMNSNQSPETTNT
+714 SIHADSTNETEN
-729 DGTGKGY
+729 GY
-736 SEEDEADLNF
+736 SEEDEANMNVD
-746 E
+746 

>member
-1 MIEWIKNIFAS
+1 MIERIKDIFSPAPQR
-12 ESRTDS
+12 EP

-23 FTYNMRKKLVFLFF
+23 FTYDMRKKLVFLFF

-45 LSVRLIL
+45 LSVRLFM
-52 INKENGQ
+52 INKENGE

-113 LEPTLEALD
+113 LEPTLAALD
-122 ACFDID
+122 ACFDVD
-128 INELRQYI
+128 INELRNYI
-136 VTHKDDRYHVLFKK
+136 VTNKDDRYHVLFKK
-150 LEYEEIED
+150 LEYEEIAD
-158 FVAMQADPSSYPNIK
+158 FVEMQSNPSEYPNIK

-206 GLEEYYNSVL
+206 GLEEYYNSIL

-237 IPAKDGQTIVSTID
+237 IPARDGQSIVSTID
-251 ANIQNVVDKYVAQW
+251 ANIQSIVDKYVAQW
-265 NHEHEGENAYRTGE
+265 NHEHEGENAYRAGE
-279 LGSKNTGVIVMDPNN
+279 LGSKSTGVIVMDPNN

-309 NPRSLSENGLYTS
+309 NPRSLSENGLYS
-322 EQIAAMSEE
+322 EEQIAAMTEE
-331 ETYDA
+331 ERYDA
-336 LNKIWRNFCISDTYE
+336 LNQIWRNFCISDTYE
-351 PGSTAKALTISAGL
+351 PGSTAKSLTISAGL
-365 DSGALTG
+365 DAGVLTG
-372 NESYYCGGVLEVGGH
+372 NESYNCGGVLEVGGH
-387 QIHCHKRI
+387 KIHCHKRI

-409 CNVALMQIGTAMGAH
+409 CNVALMNIGSAMGSG
-424 TLVEYLSN
+424 TLAEYLSN

-443 AGEARTDTLIFDP
+443 AGEARTDTLVFDP
-456 DTMGSSDLAVST
+456 DNMGSADLAIST

-481 SAFSSVIN
+481 SAFCSVVN

-506 GSVAETISPRVLK
+506 GSVAEKITPRVLK
-519 QTISESTSDKMK
+519 QTISESTSDRMK

-554 GKTGTAEMFPRGT
+554 GKTGTAEMYPRGT

-608 CKNIMTEILPYMQIF
+608 CKNIMTELLPYMQIF
-623 RTEDITD
+623 RTEEIT
-630 EDKEHLRE
+630 EEEKEQLRQ
-638 LGILSGYHDLIED
+638 LGVLSGYPTMIEPD
-651 KEEDTTSEE
+651 EEEQTEEE
-660 PIKPVDEIQVKI
+660 PIKPADSIQAQI

-690 ETYEPIDPN
+690 ETYEPIDPTT
-699 ASDLGGVGAMTDESL
+699 SDLGGVGALVDDSL
-714 GIRMNSNQSPETTNT
+714 SIHA
-729 DGTGKGY
+729 DGTNETENGY
-736 SEEDEADLNF
+736 SEEDEANMNVD
-746 E
+746 

>member
-1 MIEWIKNIFAS
+1 MIERIKDIFS
-12 ESRTDS
+12 PSPQREP

-23 FTYNMRKKLVFLFF
+23 FTYDMRKKLVFLFF

-45 LSVRLIL
+45 LSVRLFM
-52 INKENGQ
+52 INKENGE

-113 LEPTLEALD
+113 LEPTLAALD
-122 ACFDID
+122 ACFDVD
-128 INELRQYI
+128 INELRNYI
-136 VTHKDDRYHVLFKK
+136 MTNKDDRYHVLFKK
-150 LEYEEIED
+150 LEYEEIAD
-158 FVAMQADPSSYPNIK
+158 FVEMQSNPSEYPNIK

-206 GLEEYYNSVL
+206 GLEEYYNSIL

-237 IPAKDGQTIVSTID
+237 IPARDGQSIVSTID
-251 ANIQNVVDKYVAQW
+251 ANIQSIVDKYVAQW
-265 NHEHEGENAYRTGE
+265 NHEHEGENAYRAGE
-279 LGSKNTGVIVMDPNN
+279 LGSKSTGVIVMDPNN

-309 NPRSLSENGLYTS
+309 NPRSLSENGLYS
-322 EQIAAMSEE
+322 EEQIAAMTEE
-331 ETYDA
+331 ERYDA
-336 LNKIWRNFCISDTYE
+336 LNQIWRNFCISDTYE
-351 PGSTAKALTISAGL
+351 PGSTAKSLTISAGL
-365 DSGALTG
+365 DAGVLTG
-372 NESYYCGGVLEVGGH
+372 NESYNCGGVLEVGGH
-387 QIHCHKRI
+387 KIHCHKRI

-409 CNVALMQIGTAMGAH
+409 CNVALMNIGSAMGSG
-424 TLVEYLSN
+424 TLAEYLSN

-443 AGEARTDTLIFDP
+443 AGEARTDTLVFDP
-456 DTMGSSDLAVST
+456 DNMGSADLAIST

-481 SAFSSVIN
+481 SAFCSVVN

-506 GSVAETISPRVLK
+506 GSVAEKITPRVLK
-519 QTISESTSDKMK
+519 QTISESTSDRMK

-554 GKTGTAEMFPRGT
+554 GKTGTAEMYPRGT

-608 CKNIMTEILPYMQIF
+608 CKNIMTELLPYMQIF
-623 RTEDITD
+623 RTEEIT
-630 EDKEHLRE
+630 EEEKEQLRK
-638 LGILSGYHDLIED
+638 LGVLSGYPTMIEPD
-651 KEEDTTSEE
+651 EEEQTEEE
-660 PIKPVDEIQVKI
+660 PIKPADSIQAQI

-690 ETYEPIDPN
+690 ETYEPIDPTT
-699 ASDLGGVGAMTDESL
+699 SDLGGVGALVDDSL
-714 GIRMNSNQSPETTNT
+714 SIHA
-729 DGTGKGY
+729 DGTNETENGY
-736 SEEDEADLNF
+736 SEEDEANMNVD
-746 E
+746 

>member
-1 MIEWIKNIFAS
+1 MIERIKEIFS
-12 ESRTDS
+12 SSPQREQ

-23 FTYNMRKKLVFLFF
+23 FTYDMRKKLVFLFF

-45 LSVRLIL
+45 LSVRLFM
-52 INKENGQ
+52 INKENGE

-113 LEPTLEALD
+113 LEPTLAALD

-128 INELRQYI
+128 INELRNFI
-136 VTHKDDRYHVLFKK
+136 VTNKDDRYHVLFKK
-150 LEYEEIED
+150 LEYEEIAD
-158 FVAMQADPSSYPNIK
+158 FVEMQSNPSEYPNIK

-206 GLEEYYNSVL
+206 GLEEYYNSIL

-237 IPAKDGQTIVSTID
+237 IPARDGQTIVSTID
-251 ANIQNVVDKYVAQW
+251 ANIQSIVDKYVAQW
-265 NHEHEGENAYRTGE
+265 NQEHEGGNAYRAGE
-279 LGSKNTGVIVMDPNN
+279 LGSKSTGVIVMDPNN

-309 NPRSLSENGLYTS
+309 NPRSLSENGLYT
-322 EQIAAMSEE
+322 EEEIAAMTEE
-331 ETYDA
+331 ERYDA
-336 LNKIWRNFCISDTYE
+336 LNQIWRNFCISDTYE
-351 PGSTAKALTISAGL
+351 PGSTAKSLTISAGL
-365 DSGALTG
+365 DAGVLKG
-372 NESYYCGGVLEVGGH
+372 DESYYCGGMLEVGGH
-387 QIHCHKRI
+387 KIHCHKRI
-395 GHGTLTLSGALEQS
+395 GHDMLTLSGALEQS
-409 CNVALMQIGTAMGAH
+409 CNVALMQVGSAMGSK
-424 TLVEYLSN
+424 TLAEYLSN

-443 AGEARTDTLIFDP
+443 AGEARTDTLVFDP
-456 DTMGSSDLAVST
+456 DNMGSADLAIST

-481 SAFSSVIN
+481 SAFCSVVN

-506 GSVAETISPRVLK
+506 GSVAEKITPRILK
-519 QTISESTSDKMK
+519 QTISQSTSDRMK

-554 GKTGTAEMFPRGT
+554 GKTGTAEMYPRGT

-572 SFIGFAPVDDPQV
+572 SFIGFAPVEDPQV

-593 PNVDHQPHSTFAQEI
+593 PNVDHQPHSSFAQEI
-608 CKNIMTEILPYMQIF
+608 CKNIMTELLPYMQIF
-623 RTEDITD
+623 RTEEIT
-630 EDKEHLRE
+630 EEEKEQLRQ
-638 LGILSGYHDLIED
+638 LGVLSGYPTMIELD
-651 KEEDTTSEE
+651 EEEKTEEE
-660 PIKPVDEIQVKI
+660 PIKPADSIQAQI

-690 ETYEPIDPN
+690 ETYEPIDPTT
-699 ASDLGGVGAMTDESL
+699 SDLGGVGALVDDSL
-714 GIRMNSNQSPETTNT
+714 SIHADSTNETEN
-729 DGTGKGY
+729 GY
-736 SEEDEADLNF
+736 SEEDEANMNVD
-746 E
+746 

>member
-1 MIEWIKNIFAS
+1 MIERIKEIFS
-12 ESRTDS
+12 SSPQRES

-23 FTYNMRKKLVFLFF
+23 FTYDMRKKLVFLFF

-45 LSVRLIL
+45 LSVRLFM
-52 INKENGQ
+52 INKENGE

-99 LVVDSSIINSVEGS
+99 LVVDSSIINSVEGA
-113 LEPTLEALD
+113 LEPTLAALD
-122 ACFDID
+122 ACFDVD
-128 INELRQYI
+128 INELRNYI
-136 VTHKDDRYHVLFKK
+136 VTNKDDRYHVLFKK
-150 LEYEEIED
+150 LEYEEIAD
-158 FVAMQADPSSYPNIK
+158 FVEMQSNPSEYPNIK

-206 GLEEYYNSVL
+206 GLEEYYNSIL

-237 IPAKDGQTIVSTID
+237 IPARDGQTIVSTID
-251 ANIQNVVDKYVAQW
+251 ANIQSIVDKYVAQW
-265 NHEHEGENAYRTGE
+265 NHEHEGENAYRAGE
-279 LGSKNTGVIVMDPNN
+279 LGSKSTGVIVMDPNN

-309 NPRSLSENGLYTS
+309 NPRSLSENGLYS
-322 EQIAAMSEE
+322 EEEIAAMTEE
-331 ETYDA
+331 ERYDA
-336 LNKIWRNFCISDTYE
+336 LNQIWRNFCISDTYE
-351 PGSTAKALTISAGL
+351 PGSTAKSLTISAGL
-365 DSGALTG
+365 DAGVLTG
-372 NESYYCGGVLEVGGH
+372 NESYNCGGVLEVGGH
-387 QIHCHKRI
+387 KIHCHKRI

-409 CNVALMQIGTAMGAH
+409 CNVALMNIGSAMGSG
-424 TLVEYLSN
+424 TLAEYLSN

-443 AGEARTDTLIFDP
+443 AGEARTDTLVFDP
-456 DTMGSSDLAVST
+456 DNMGSADLAIST

-481 SAFSSVIN
+481 SAFCSIVN

-506 GSVAETISPRVLK
+506 GSVAEKITPRVLK
-519 QTISESTSDKMK
+519 QTISESTSDRMK

-554 GKTGTAEMFPRGT
+554 GKTGTAEMYPRGT

-572 SFIGFAPVDDPQV
+572 SFIGLAPVDDPQV

-623 RTEDITD
+623 RTEEIT
-630 EDKEHLRE
+630 EEEKEQLRQ
-638 LGILSGYHDLIED
+638 LGVLSGYPTMIEPD
-651 KEEDTTSEE
+651 EEEQTEEE
-660 PIKPVDEIQVKI
+660 PIKPADSIQAQI

-690 ETYEPIDPN
+690 ETYEPIDPTT
-699 ASDLGGVGAMTDESL
+699 SDLGGVGALVDDSL
-714 GIRMNSNQSPETTNT
+714 SIHA
-729 DGTGKGY
+729 DGTNESENGY
-736 SEEDEADLNF
+736 SEEDEANMNVD
-746 E
+746 

>member
-1 MIEWIKNIFAS
+1 MIERIKEIFS
-12 ESRTDS
+12 SSPQREP
-18 ENVRH
+18 ENVRR
-23 FTYNMRKKLVFLFF
+23 FTYDMRKKLVFLFF

-45 LSVRLIL
+45 LSVRLFM
-52 INKENGQ
+52 INKENGE

-113 LEPTLEALD
+113 LEPTLAALD
-122 ACFDID
+122 ACFDVD
-128 INELRQYI
+128 INELRNFI
-136 VTHKDDRYHVLFKK
+136 VTNKDDRYHVLFKK
-150 LEYEEIED
+150 LEYEEIAD
-158 FVAMQADPSSYPNIK
+158 FVEMQSNPSEYPNIK

-206 GLEEYYNSVL
+206 GLEEYYNSIL

-237 IPAKDGQTIVSTID
+237 IPARDGQTIVSTID
-251 ANIQNVVDKYVAQW
+251 ANIQSIVDKYVAQW
-265 NHEHEGENAYRTGE
+265 NHEHEGENAYRAGE
-279 LGSKNTGVIVMDPNN
+279 LGSKSTGVIVMDPNN

-309 NPRSLSENGLYTS
+309 NPRSLSENGLYT
-322 EQIAAMSEE
+322 EEEIAAMTEE
-331 ETYDA
+331 ERYDA
-336 LNKIWRNFCISDTYE
+336 LNQIWRNFCISDTYE
-351 PGSTAKALTISAGL
+351 PGSTAKSLTISAGL
-365 DSGALTG
+365 DAGVLTG
-372 NESYYCGGVLEVGGH
+372 NESYNCGGVLEVGGH
-387 QIHCHKRI
+387 KIHCHKRI

-409 CNVALMQIGTAMGAH
+409 CNVALMQIGSSMGSG
-424 TLVEYLSN
+424 TLAEYLSN

-443 AGEARTDTLIFDP
+443 AGEARTDTLVFDP
-456 DTMGSSDLAVST
+456 DNMGSADLAIST

-481 SAFSSVIN
+481 SAFCSVVN

-506 GSVAETISPRVLK
+506 GSVAEKITPRVLK

-554 GKTGTAEMFPRGT
+554 GKTGTAEMYPRGT

-608 CKNIMTEILPYMQIF
+608 CKNIMTELLPYMQIF
-623 RTEDITD
+623 RTEEIT
-630 EDKEHLRE
+630 EEEKEQLRK
-638 LGILSGYHDLIED
+638 LGVLSGYPTMIEPD
-651 KEEDTTSEE
+651 EEEETGEE
-660 PIKPVDEIQVKI
+660 PIKPADSIQAQI

-681 PNTGEYLDP
+681 PNTGEYLDS
-690 ETYEPIDPN
+690 ETYEPIDPTT
-699 ASDLGGVGAMTDESL
+699 SDLGGVGALVDDSL
-714 GIRMNSNQSPETTNT
+714 SIHADSTNETEN
-729 DGTGKGY
+729 GY
-736 SEEDEADLNF
+736 SEEDEANMNVD
-746 E
+746 

>member
-1 MIEWIKNIFAS
+1 MIERIKEIFSAS
-12 ESRTDS
+12 PQRDP

-23 FTYNMRKKLVFLFF
+23 FTYSMRKKLVFLFF

-45 LSVRLIL
+45 LSVRLFM
-52 INKENGQ
+52 INKENGE

-99 LVVDSSIINSVEGS
+99 LVVDSSIINSIEGS
-113 LEPTLEALD
+113 LEPTLTALD
-122 ACFDID
+122 ACFDVD
-128 INELRQYI
+128 INELRNFI
-136 VTHKDDRYHVLFKK
+136 VTNKDDRYHVLFKK
-150 LEYEEIED
+150 LEYEEIAD
-158 FVAMQADPSSYPNIK
+158 FVEMQSNPSEYPNIK

-206 GLEEYYNSVL
+206 GLEEYYNSIL

-237 IPAKDGQTIVSTID
+237 IPARDGQTIVSTID
-251 ANIQNVVDKYVAQW
+251 ANIQSIVDKYVAQW
-265 NHEHEGENAYRTGE
+265 NHEHEGENAYRAGE
-279 LGSKNTGVIVMDPNN
+279 LGSKSTGVIVMDPNN

-309 NPRSLSENGLYTS
+309 NPRSLSENGLY
-322 EQIAAMSEE
+322 SEE
-331 ETYDA
+331 EIVAMTEEERYDA
-336 LNKIWRNFCISDTYE
+336 LNQIWRNFCISDTYE
-351 PGSTAKALTISAGL
+351 PGSTAKSLTISAGL
-365 DSGALTG
+365 DAGVLTG
-372 NESYYCGGVLEVGGH
+372 NESYNCGGVLEVGGH
-387 QIHCHKRI
+387 KIHCHKRI

-409 CNVALMQIGTAMGAH
+409 CNVALMNIGSAMGSG
-424 TLVEYLSN
+424 TLAEYLSN

-443 AGEARTDTLIFDP
+443 AGEARTDTLVFDP
-456 DTMGSSDLAVST
+456 DNMGSADLAIST

-481 SAFSSVIN
+481 SAFCSIVN

-506 GSVAETISPRVLK
+506 GSVAEKITSRVLK
-519 QTISESTSDKMK
+519 QTISESTSDRMK

-554 GKTGTAEMFPRGT
+554 GKTGTAEMYPRGT

-593 PNVDHQPHSTFAQEI
+593 PNVDHQPHSSFAQEI
-608 CKNIMTEILPYMQIF
+608 CKNIMTELLPYMQIF
-623 RTEDITD
+623 RTEEIT
-630 EDKEHLRE
+630 EEEKEQLRK
-638 LGILSGYHDLIED
+638 LGVLSGYPTMIEPD
-651 KEEDTTSEE
+651 EEEQEEEE
-660 PIKPVDEIQVKI
+660 PIKPADSIQAQI

-690 ETYEPIDPN
+690 ETYEPIDPTT
-699 ASDLGGVGAMTDESL
+699 SDLGGVGALVDDSL
-714 GIRMNSNQSPETTNT
+714 SIHADSTNETEN
-729 DGTGKGY
+729 GY
-736 SEEDEADLNF
+736 SEEDEANMNVD
-746 E
+746 

>member
-1 MIEWIKNIFAS
+1 MIERIKDIFSPAPQR
-12 ESRTDS
+12 EP

-23 FTYNMRKKLVFLFF
+23 FTYDMRKKLVFLFF

-45 LSVRLIL
+45 LSVRLFM
-52 INKENGQ
+52 INKENGE

-99 LVVDSSIINSVEGS
+99 LVVDSSIINSVEGA
-113 LEPTLEALD
+113 LEPTLAALD
-122 ACFDID
+122 ACFDVD
-128 INELRQYI
+128 INELRNYI
-136 VTHKDDRYHVLFKK
+136 VTNKDDRYHVLFKK
-150 LEYEEIED
+150 LEYEEIAD
-158 FVAMQADPSSYPNIK
+158 FVEMQSNPSEYPNIK

-206 GLEEYYNSVL
+206 GLEEYYNSIL

-237 IPAKDGQTIVSTID
+237 IPARDGQTIVSTID
-251 ANIQNVVDKYVAQW
+251 ANIQSIVDKYVAQW
-265 NHEHEGENAYRTGE
+265 NHEHEGENAYRAGE
-279 LGSKNTGVIVMDPNN
+279 LGSKSTGVIVMDPNN

-309 NPRSLSENGLYTS
+309 NPRSLSENGLYS
-322 EQIAAMSEE
+322 EEEIAAMTEE
-331 ETYDA
+331 ERYDA
-336 LNKIWRNFCISDTYE
+336 LNQIWRNFCISDTYE
-351 PGSTAKALTISAGL
+351 PGSTAKSLTISAGL
-365 DSGALTG
+365 DAGVLTG
-372 NESYYCGGVLEVGGH
+372 NESYNCGGVLEVGGH
-387 QIHCHKRI
+387 KIHCHKRI

-409 CNVALMQIGTAMGAH
+409 CNVALMNIGSAMGSG
-424 TLVEYLSN
+424 TLAEYLSN

-443 AGEARTDTLIFDP
+443 AGEARTDTLVFDP
-456 DTMGSSDLAVST
+456 DNMGSADLAIST

-481 SAFSSVIN
+481 SAFCSIVN

-506 GSVAETISPRVLK
+506 GSVAEKITPRVLK
-519 QTISESTSDKMK
+519 QTISESTSDRMK

-554 GKTGTAEMFPRGT
+554 GKTGTAEMYPRGT

-572 SFIGFAPVDDPQV
+572 SFIGLAPVDDPQV

-623 RTEDITD
+623 RTEEIT
-630 EDKEHLRE
+630 EEEKEQLRQ
-638 LGILSGYHDLIED
+638 LGVLSGYPTMIEPD
-651 KEEDTTSEE
+651 EEEQTEEE
-660 PIKPVDEIQVKI
+660 PIKPADSIQAQI

-690 ETYEPIDPN
+690 ETYEPIDPTT
-699 ASDLGGVGAMTDESL
+699 SDLGGVGALVDDSL
-714 GIRMNSNQSPETTNT
+714 SIHA
-729 DGTGKGY
+729 DGTNESENGY
-736 SEEDEADLNF
+736 SEEDEANMNVD
-746 E
+746 

>member
-1 MIEWIKNIFAS
+1 MIERIKDIFS
-12 ESRTDS
+12 PSPQREP

-23 FTYNMRKKLVFLFF
+23 FTYDMRKKLVFLFF

-45 LSVRLIL
+45 LSVRLFM
-52 INKENGQ
+52 INKENGE

-113 LEPTLEALD
+113 LEPTLAALD
-122 ACFDID
+122 ACFDVD
-128 INELRQYI
+128 INELRNYI
-136 VTHKDDRYHVLFKK
+136 MTNKDDRYHVLFKK
-150 LEYEEIED
+150 LEYEEIAD
-158 FVAMQADPSSYPNIK
+158 FVEMQSNPSEYPNIK

-206 GLEEYYNSVL
+206 GLEEYYNSIL

-237 IPAKDGQTIVSTID
+237 IPARDGQSIVSTID
-251 ANIQNVVDKYVAQW
+251 ANIQSIVDKYVAQW
-265 NHEHEGENAYRTGE
+265 NHEHEGENAYRAGE
-279 LGSKNTGVIVMDPNN
+279 LGSKSTGVIVMDPNN

-309 NPRSLSENGLYTS
+309 NPRSLSENGLYS
-322 EQIAAMSEE
+322 EEQIAAMTEE
-331 ETYDA
+331 ERYDA
-336 LNKIWRNFCISDTYE
+336 LNQIWRNFCISDTYE
-351 PGSTAKALTISAGL
+351 PGSTAKSLTISAGL
-365 DSGALTG
+365 DAGVLTG
-372 NESYYCGGVLEVGGH
+372 NESYNCGGVLEVGGH
-387 QIHCHKRI
+387 KIHCHKRI

-409 CNVALMQIGTAMGAH
+409 CNVALMNIGSAMGSG
-424 TLVEYLSN
+424 TLAEYLSN

-443 AGEARTDTLIFDP
+443 AGEARTDTLVFDP
-456 DTMGSSDLAVST
+456 DNMGSADLAIST

-481 SAFSSVIN
+481 SAFCSVVN

-506 GSVAETISPRVLK
+506 GSVAEKITPRVLK
-519 QTISESTSDKMK
+519 QTISESTSDRMK

-554 GKTGTAEMFPRGT
+554 GKTGTAEMYPRGT

-572 SFIGFAPVDDPQV
+572 SFVGFAPVDDPQV

-593 PNVDHQPHSTFAQEI
+593 PNVDHQPHSSFAQEI
-608 CKNIMTEILPYMQIF
+608 CKNIMTELLPYMQIF
-623 RTEDITD
+623 RTEEIT
-630 EDKEHLRE
+630 EEEKEQLRK
-638 LGILSGYHDLIED
+638 LGVLSGYPTMIEPD
-651 KEEDTTSEE
+651 EEEQTEEE
-660 PIKPVDEIQVKI
+660 PIKPADSIQAQI

-690 ETYEPIDPN
+690 ETYEPIDPTT
-699 ASDLGGVGAMTDESL
+699 SDLGGVGALVDDSL
-714 GIRMNSNQSPETTNT
+714 SIHA
-729 DGTGKGY
+729 DGTNETENGY
-736 SEEDEADLNF
+736 SEEDEANMNVD
-746 E
+746 

>member
-1 MIEWIKNIFAS
+1 MIERIKDIFS
-12 ESRTDS
+12 PSPQREP

-23 FTYNMRKKLVFLFF
+23 FTYDMRKKLVFLFF

-45 LSVRLIL
+45 LSVRLFM
-52 INKENGQ
+52 INKENGE

-113 LEPTLEALD
+113 LEPTLAALD
-122 ACFDID
+122 ACFDVD
-128 INELRQYI
+128 INELRNYI
-136 VTHKDDRYHVLFKK
+136 VTNKDDRYHVLFKK
-150 LEYEEIED
+150 LEYEEIAD
-158 FVAMQADPSSYPNIK
+158 FVEMQSNPSEYPNIK

-206 GLEEYYNSVL
+206 GLEEYYNSIL

-237 IPAKDGQTIVSTID
+237 IPARDGQTIVSTID
-251 ANIQNVVDKYVAQW
+251 ANIQSIVDKYVAQW
-265 NHEHEGENAYRTGE
+265 NHEHEGENAYRAGE
-279 LGSKNTGVIVMDPNN
+279 LGSKSTGVIVMDPNN

-309 NPRSLSENGLYTS
+309 NPRSLSENGLY
-322 EQIAAMSEE
+322 SEE
-331 ETYDA
+331 EIVAMTEEERYDA
-336 LNKIWRNFCISDTYE
+336 LNQIWRNFCISDTYE
-351 PGSTAKALTISAGL
+351 PGSTAKSLTISAGL
-365 DSGALTG
+365 DAGVLTG
-372 NESYYCGGVLEVGGH
+372 DESYNCGGVMEVGGH
-387 QIHCHKRI
+387 KIHCHKRI

-409 CNVALMQIGTAMGAH
+409 CNVALMNIGSAMGSG
-424 TLVEYLSN
+424 TLAEYLSN

-443 AGEARTDTLIFDP
+443 AGEARTDTLVFDP
-456 DTMGSSDLAVST
+456 DNMGSADLAIST

-481 SAFSSVIN
+481 SAFCSIVN

-506 GSVAETISPRVLK
+506 GSVAEKITSRVLK
-519 QTISESTSDKMK
+519 QTISESTSDRMK

-554 GKTGTAEMFPRGT
+554 GKTGTAEMYPRGT

-593 PNVDHQPHSTFAQEI
+593 PNVDHQPHSSFAQEI
-608 CKNIMTEILPYMQIF
+608 CKNIMTELLPYMQIF
-623 RTEDITD
+623 RTEEIT
-630 EDKEHLRE
+630 EEEKEQLRK
-638 LGILSGYHDLIED
+638 LGVLSGYPTMIEPD
-651 KEEDTTSEE
+651 EEEQEEEE
-660 PIKPVDEIQVKI
+660 PIKPADSIQAQI

-690 ETYEPIDPN
+690 ETYEPIDPTT
-699 ASDLGGVGAMTDESL
+699 SDLGGVGALVDDSL
-714 GIRMNSNQSPETTNT
+714 SIHADSTNETEN
-729 DGTGKGY
+729 GY
-736 SEEDEADLNF
+736 SEEDEANMNVD
-746 E
+746 

>member
-1 MIEWIKNIFAS
+1 MIERIKDIFSPAPQR
-12 ESRTDS
+12 EP

-23 FTYNMRKKLVFLFF
+23 FTYDMRKKLVFLFF

-45 LSVRLIL
+45 LSVRLFM
-52 INKENGQ
+52 INKENGE

-113 LEPTLEALD
+113 LEPTLAALD
-122 ACFDID
+122 ACFDVD
-128 INELRQYI
+128 INELRNYI
-136 VTHKDDRYHVLFKK
+136 VTNKDDRYHVLFKK
-150 LEYEEIED
+150 LEYEEIAD
-158 FVAMQADPSSYPNIK
+158 FVEMQSNPSEYPNIK

-206 GLEEYYNSVL
+206 GLEEYYNSIL

-237 IPAKDGQTIVSTID
+237 IPARDGQTIVSTID
-251 ANIQNVVDKYVAQW
+251 ANIQSIVDKYVAQW
-265 NHEHEGENAYRTGE
+265 NHEHEGENAYRAGE
-279 LGSKNTGVIVMDPNN
+279 LGSKSTGVIVMDPNN

-309 NPRSLSENGLYTS
+309 NPRSLSENGLYS
-322 EQIAAMSEE
+322 EEQIAAMTEE
-331 ETYDA
+331 ERYDA
-336 LNKIWRNFCISDTYE
+336 LNQIWRNFCISDTYE
-351 PGSTAKALTISAGL
+351 PGSTAKSLTISAGL
-365 DSGALTG
+365 DAGVLTG
-372 NESYYCGGVLEVGGH
+372 NESYNCGGVLEVGGH
-387 QIHCHKRI
+387 KIHCHKRI

-409 CNVALMQIGTAMGAH
+409 CNVALMNIGSAMGSG
-424 TLVEYLSN
+424 TLAEYLSN

-443 AGEARTDTLIFDP
+443 AGEARTDTLVFDP
-456 DTMGSSDLAVST
+456 DNMGSADLAIST

-481 SAFSSVIN
+481 SAFCSVVN

-506 GSVAETISPRVLK
+506 GSVAEKITPRVLK
-519 QTISESTSDKMK
+519 QTISESTSDRMK

-554 GKTGTAEMFPRGT
+554 GKTGTAEMYPRGT

-572 SFIGFAPVDDPQV
+572 SFVGFAPVDDPQV

-608 CKNIMTEILPYMQIF
+608 CKNIMTELLPYMQIF
-623 RTEDITD
+623 RTEEIT
-630 EDKEHLRE
+630 EEEKEQLRK
-638 LGILSGYHDLIED
+638 LGVLSGYPTMIEPD
-651 KEEDTTSEE
+651 EEEQTEEE
-660 PIKPVDEIQVKI
+660 PIKPADSIQAQI

-690 ETYEPIDPN
+690 ETYEPIDPTT
-699 ASDLGGVGAMTDESL
+699 SDLGGVGALVDDSL
-714 GIRMNSNQSPETTNT
+714 SIHADSTNETEN
-729 DGTGKGY
+729 GY
-736 SEEDEADLNF
+736 SEEDEANMNVD
-746 E
+746 

>member
-1 MIEWIKNIFAS
+1 MIERIKDIFS
-12 ESRTDS
+12 PSPQREP

-23 FTYNMRKKLVFLFF
+23 FTYDMRKKLVFLFF

-45 LSVRLIL
+45 LSVRLFM
-52 INKENGQ
+52 INKENGE

-113 LEPTLEALD
+113 LEPTLAALD
-122 ACFDID
+122 ACFDVD
-128 INELRQYI
+128 INELRNYI
-136 VTHKDDRYHVLFKK
+136 VTNKDDRYHVLFKK
-150 LEYEEIED
+150 LEYEEIAD
-158 FVAMQADPSSYPNIK
+158 FVEMQSNPSEYPNIK

-206 GLEEYYNSVL
+206 GLEEYYNSIL

-237 IPAKDGQTIVSTID
+237 IPARDGQTIVSTID
-251 ANIQNVVDKYVAQW
+251 ANIQSIVDKYVAQW
-265 NHEHEGENAYRTGE
+265 NHEHEGENAYRAGE
-279 LGSKNTGVIVMDPNN
+279 LGSKSTGVIVMDPNN

-309 NPRSLSENGLYTS
+309 NPRSLSENGLYS
-322 EQIAAMSEE
+322 EEQIAAMTEE
-331 ETYDA
+331 ERYDA
-336 LNKIWRNFCISDTYE
+336 LNQIWRNFCISDTYE
-351 PGSTAKALTISAGL
+351 PGSTAKSLTISAGL
-365 DSGALTG
+365 DAGVLTG
-372 NESYYCGGVLEVGGH
+372 NESYNCGGVLEVGGH
-387 QIHCHKRI
+387 KIHCHKRI

-409 CNVALMQIGTAMGAH
+409 CNVALMNIGSAMGSG
-424 TLVEYLSN
+424 TLAEYLSN

-443 AGEARTDTLIFDP
+443 AGEARTDTLVFDP
-456 DTMGSSDLAVST
+456 DNMGSADLAIST

-481 SAFSSVIN
+481 SAFCSVVN

-506 GSVAETISPRVLK
+506 GSVAEKITPRVLK
-519 QTISESTSDKMK
+519 QTISESTSDRMK

-554 GKTGTAEMFPRGT
+554 GKTGTAEMYPRGT

-608 CKNIMTEILPYMQIF
+608 CKNIMTELLPYMQIF
-623 RTEDITD
+623 RTEEIT
-630 EDKEHLRE
+630 EEEKEQLRQ
-638 LGILSGYHDLIED
+638 LGVLSGYPTMIEPD
-651 KEEDTTSEE
+651 EEEQTEEE
-660 PIKPVDEIQVKI
+660 PIKPADSIQAQI

-690 ETYEPIDPN
+690 ETYEPIDPTT
-699 ASDLGGVGAMTDESL
+699 SDLGGVGALVDDSL
-714 GIRMNSNQSPETTNT
+714 SIHA
-729 DGTGKGY
+729 DGTNETENGY
-736 SEEDEADLNF
+736 SEEDEANMNVD
-746 E
+746 